1 MIVHKEPITK
11 ELLNSSIANFNYRR
25 NVNFSG
31 GYDCQVLANICSPEL
46 DQNVLMF

>member
-1 MIVHKEPITK
+1 MVVHKEPITK
-11 ELLNSSIANFNYRR
+11 EMLNSSIANLNYPR

-31 GYDCQVLANICSPEL
+31 GYDCQVLAYICSPEL